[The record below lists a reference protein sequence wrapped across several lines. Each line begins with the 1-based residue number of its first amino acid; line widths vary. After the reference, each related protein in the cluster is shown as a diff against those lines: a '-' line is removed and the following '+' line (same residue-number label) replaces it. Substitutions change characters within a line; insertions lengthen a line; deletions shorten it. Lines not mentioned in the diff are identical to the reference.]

1 MQRLTAG
8 DFILKI
14 MEGETST
21 LVINS
26 QQELELAVKGDDNRY
41 VGPDPVITG
50 YVAYM
55 QFLGAVE
62 QASGLQSL
70 VRSYLLDRL
79 R

>member
-8 DFILKI
+8 DFVLKI
-14 MEGETST
+14 LEGKASS

-26 QQELELAVKGDDNRY
+26 QQELELAVEGDDNRY

-50 YVAYM
+50 YVSYM

-62 QASGLQSL
+62 QASGLKSL
-70 VRSYLLDRL
+70 VRSYMMDRL